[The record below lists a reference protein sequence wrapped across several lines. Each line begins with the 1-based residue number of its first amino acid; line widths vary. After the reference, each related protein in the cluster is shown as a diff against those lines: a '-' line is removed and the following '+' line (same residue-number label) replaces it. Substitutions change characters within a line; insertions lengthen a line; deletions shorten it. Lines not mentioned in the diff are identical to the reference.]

1 MVATLTLV
9 SLLEDELKG
18 LIDLN
23 QTRTAAGAVKNR
35 LRPMLKLPERQAE
48 PEKEETAPIEE
59 LCLEGLSYSYE
70 GKPLLQDMY
79 LKIEQGK
86 RYALIGESGCGKT
99 TTAKIIAGILR
110 DYEGQI
116 LQNGI
121 GVAGRPGL
129 LSRSGFFSVSGY
141 HRKQSVFLTDRN
153 TTKTL
158 NGAVF

>member
-116 LQNGI
+116 RINGRI
-121 GVAGRPGL
+121 CKTASAWLADQVYYL
-129 LSRSGFFSVSGY
+129 DQDFFLF
-141 HRKQSVFLTDRN
+141 QDTIENNLF
-153 TTKTL
+153 
-158 NGAVF
+158 F